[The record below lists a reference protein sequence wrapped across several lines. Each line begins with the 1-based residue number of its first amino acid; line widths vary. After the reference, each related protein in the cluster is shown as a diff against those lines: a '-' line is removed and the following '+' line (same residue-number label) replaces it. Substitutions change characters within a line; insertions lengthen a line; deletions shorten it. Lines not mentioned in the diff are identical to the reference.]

1 MTVLQ
6 WCLLSS
12 GLGLWLVTILSRST
26 FLAPYRIGWL
36 FYLANVFFEL
46 SEKRMGFSR
55 WLFEACL
62 VCLAGLSVGLASST
76 YGASALLI
84 AVHFALIQYNLLSE
98 RAIVTATWAIPET
111 EGLRAKTRGSN
122 RYPSP
127 GLHPNLSL
135 NLEGPFVARTPN
147 YDLGFLTQNQ
157 PFRIGLLVGNPC
169 RVTCQAGADIE
180 LTLPKGWYVD
190 REQNC
195 NLPPIQSG
203 EVIRIE
209 WRITPTQS
217 VSHERIQVTVRSGR
231 FHGELSIAC
240 SGCIK
245 AERFADIDNASISRY
260 PGARRASFSL
270 RGDFDLYDKASF
282 QSIQGLED
290 AFGLSA
296 RYCLAQTMY
305 LSTRLSLDQCEAERW
320 ARHYHFDRGATEI
333 PAFVQWM
340 QEKVDFRHS
349 APYPV
354 QSDKPYVIELGNHG
368 HLHYDTDASGAEGN
382 GWKAGAK
389 PGEGH
394 YPWQGEDH
402 SSFGDQRDNILEAAR
417 WCSKLF
423 GFVPLSWAK
432 PGRGNDQYSPAAVEA
447 AGCEVATGS
456 DIGPMDNVLRQP
468 PPHHPRGTR
477 IAELTARYPSD
488 PQHILHAMMLEFWMH
503 RAYRLGI
510 PMVILV
516 HQHMRQ
522 FDGPLCARLTEYLLN
537 RAVNGFNG
545 DFYLDTV
552 YGVGSYWRE
561 VLSPLTRRVAVSLD
575 GDGVRVANRSDKRFI
590 GLPVD
595 IRLKSGERMT
605 RLVDIEPG
613 QMVVLS

>member
-1 MTVLQ
+1 M
-6 WCLLSS
+6 
-12 GLGLWLVTILSRST
+12 
-26 FLAPYRIGWL
+26 
-36 FYLANVFFEL
+36 
-46 SEKRMGFSR
+46 
-55 WLFEACL
+55 
-62 VCLAGLSVGLASST
+62 
-76 YGASALLI
+76 
-84 AVHFALIQYNLLSE
+84 
-98 RAIVTATWAIPET
+98 
-111 EGLRAKTRGSN
+111 
-122 RYPSP
+122 
-127 GLHPNLSL
+127 
-135 NLEGPFVARTPN
+135 
-147 YDLGFLTQNQ
+147 
-157 PFRIGLLVGNPC
+157 
-169 RVTCQAGADIE
+169 
-180 LTLPKGWYVD
+180 
-190 REQNC
+190 
-195 NLPPIQSG
+195 
-203 EVIRIE
+203 
-209 WRITPTQS
+209 
-217 VSHERIQVTVRSGR
+217 TVRSGR

-245 AERFADIDNASISRY
+245 AERFADIDVALL
-260 PGARRASFSL
+260 GAAERAFS

-290 AFGLSA
+290 AFGLGPILS
-296 RYCLAQTMY
+296 AQTMY
-305 LSTRLSLDQCEAERW
+305 LSTRHLDQCEAERW
-320 ARHYHFDRGATEI
+320 ARHYHVIECYGNTSVCSVDAG
-333 PAFVQWM
+333 
-340 QEKVDFRHS
+340 KVDFRHS

-354 QSDKPYVIELGNHG
+354 QSDKPYVELGNHG

-382 GWKAGAK
+382 GWKAGAT
-389 PGEGH
+389 GEGH

-456 DIGPMDNVLRQP
+456 DIGPMDNVLRP
-468 PPHHPRGTR
+468 PPPQHPRGTR